1 MTLNIYA
8 LPLIVS
14 WLVLS
19 IIALYTSK
27 VKKSSGTSY
36 FSLLLLFTGVYSLF
50 YAFEISSA
58 TAEDIFMF
66 RKLESIGAA
75 WIPGFFL
82 LFSLSYTGRKKQLSI
97 SEIVSI
103 LIIPLISVILIFTND
118 FHHLY
123 YSEIQVDT
131 KGFVPLLIIKYQA
144 WHWVQQVYAM
154 ICIFLSIAILSNMWL
169 GSSPAFRKQ
178 TGIVIVGFMV
188 PFFTL
193 GATLSKILSPGLDPF
208 PFSLIFSSFL
218 VFIGLTRYGLLD
230 LSPLARSLLFEN
242 IMEGAIVFDS
252 HSRIVDYNKKA
263 TTYMGIN
270 VMDIGKA
277 APEVFSSWPELLG
290 HENDQDQQNNIQ
302 VKRNDGE
309 KTLWLNIEFL
319 PLYDEHNERKG
330 QMLLLSDITERKNS
344 QEELLNT
351 NRQLEAAITHANK
364 MTAEAE
370 KANKAKSEF
379 LASMS
384 HELRTPL
391 NGVIG
396 FSDLLMQ
403 TGLTDS
409 QYQYVKAV
417 NTSANSL
424 LDLIND
430 VLDFSKIEAGKLELY
445 PEKTN
450 LIELSE
456 QVIDLVKYKAHEKK
470 LELLLNISSDFSYNI
485 FADKLRL
492 RQVMV
497 NLLGNAIKF
506 TENGEV
512 ELEIEAS
519 NNLDKTNEIELTFSV
534 RDSGIGISK
543 ENHTKIFESFS
554 QADGSITRKFG
565 GTGLGL
571 AISNKLLHQMGSQLE
586 LDSEP
591 GKGSKFYFTVRFPV
605 EKGKSIDNKDLNI
618 HNALILDD
626 NSTNCSILQNILKKK
641 GIQTDVAISA
651 AEAFEMLNKEKK
663 YDLIIV
669 DYHMPAMDGL
679 EFVRCIREKFHSG
692 LNKQKIIF
700 LYNSND
706 GPQMLDELK
715 ELGVHSHLVKP
726 VKVTE
731 LFEVFDKLSSSEDK
745 HKENIE
751 EMKTPLAIYAQNR
764 IYSIMIADDNETNI
778 MLASAIVSKLLAGA
792 NILKARDGNEALELF
807 KKNIPDLVLMDI
819 QMPGMSGYETA
830 MAIRNFEVNGKSH
843 VPIIALTAGTVKG
856 EMERC
861 KQAGMDDYITKPVI
875 AGTIQSVLQKWLVD
889 RGSSEECRDNKCHP
903 VHFDKRLLMENLG
916 NNEEL
921 INTLVTTALSSLSK
935 NLDKL
940 TIAFSEKNAQEVK
953 RCAHQ
958 IKGTALNVGF
968 NILAELSE
976 QVETAIELDDIK
988 TSNLLENMKYEVEI
1002 LKHDIDVLPKN

>member
-1 MTLNIYA
+1 
-8 LPLIVS
+8 
-14 WLVLS
+14 
-19 IIALYTSK
+19 
-27 VKKSSGTSY
+27 
-36 FSLLLLFTGVYSLF
+36 
-50 YAFEISSA
+50 
-58 TAEDIFMF
+58 
-66 RKLESIGAA
+66 
-75 WIPGFFL
+75 
-82 LFSLSYTGRKKQLSI
+82 
-97 SEIVSI
+97 
-103 LIIPLISVILIFTND
+103 
-118 FHHLY
+118 
-123 YSEIQVDT
+123 
-131 KGFVPLLIIKYQA
+131 
-144 WHWVQQVYAM
+144 M

-302 VKRNDGE
+302 VKRKDGE

-351 NRQLEAAITHANK
+351 NKQLEAAITHANK

-370 KANKAKSEF
+370 EANKAKSEF

-470 LELLLNISSDFSYNI
+470 LELLLNISSDLSYNI

-512 ELEIEAS
+512 ELKIEAS
-519 NNLDKTNEIELTFSV
+519 NSLDKTNEIELTFSV

-605 EKGKSIDNKDLNI
+605 EKGKSIDNTDLNI

-679 EFVRCIREKFHSG
+679 EFVRCIREKFH
-692 LNKQKIIF
+692 
-700 LYNSND
+700 
-706 GPQMLDELK
+706 
-715 ELGVHSHLVKP
+715 
-726 VKVTE
+726 
-731 LFEVFDKLSSSEDK
+731 
-745 HKENIE
+745 
-751 EMKTPLAIYAQNR
+751 
-764 IYSIMIADDNETNI
+764 
-778 MLASAIVSKLLAGA
+778 
-792 NILKARDGNEALELF
+792 
-807 KKNIPDLVLMDI
+807 
-819 QMPGMSGYETA
+819 
-830 MAIRNFEVNGKSH
+830 
-843 VPIIALTAGTVKG
+843 
-856 EMERC
+856 
-861 KQAGMDDYITKPVI
+861 
-875 AGTIQSVLQKWLVD
+875 
-889 RGSSEECRDNKCHP
+889 
-903 VHFDKRLLMENLG
+903 
-916 NNEEL
+916 
-921 INTLVTTALSSLSK
+921 
-935 NLDKL
+935 
-940 TIAFSEKNAQEVK
+940 
-953 RCAHQ
+953 
-958 IKGTALNVGF
+958 
-968 NILAELSE
+968 
-976 QVETAIELDDIK
+976 
-988 TSNLLENMKYEVEI
+988 
-1002 LKHDIDVLPKN
+1002 

>member
-1 MTLNIYA
+1 M
-8 LPLIVS
+8 
-14 WLVLS
+14 
-19 IIALYTSK
+19 
-27 VKKSSGTSY
+27 
-36 FSLLLLFTGVYSLF
+36 LLLCTGVYSLF
-50 YAFEISSA
+50 YAFEISST
-58 TAEDIFMF
+58 TAQDTLMF
-66 RKLESIGAA
+66 RKLEFIGAA
-75 WIPGFFL
+75 WIPAFFL
-82 LFSLSYTGRKKQLSI
+82 LFSISYTGRKKRLAI
-97 SEIVSI
+97 YEIASI
-103 LIIPLISVILIFTND
+103 LIIPIITVVFVFTND
-118 FHHLY
+118 FHNLY
-123 YSEIQVDT
+123 YSEIQMET
-131 KGFVPLLIIKYQA
+131 KGIVPMLIIKYQP
-144 WHWVQQVYAM
+144 WHWVQQLYSV
-154 ICIFLSIAILSNMWL
+154 ICILISIAILSNMWL

-178 TGIVIVGFMV
+178 TSIVIVGFMV

-193 GATLSKILSPGLDPF
+193 LASLSRILSPGIDPF
-208 PFSLIFSSFL
+208 PFSLIFSSLL

-242 IMEGAIVFDS
+242 ITEGVIVFDS
-252 HSRIVDYNKKA
+252 FSRMVDYNKKA
-263 TTYMGIN
+263 TKFLGIN
-270 VMDIGKA
+270 TKDIGK
-277 APEVFSSWPELLG
+277 PGSEVLNSWPELLNKG
-290 HENDQDQQNNIQ
+290 NDLKQRENIE

-309 KTLWLNIEFL
+309 KTLWLNIDFL
-319 PLYDEHNERKG
+319 PLYDEHNDMKG
-330 QMLLLSDITERKNS
+330 QMLLLSNITERKHAE
-344 QEELLNT
+344 EELLKA
-351 NRQLEAAITHANK
+351 NRDLEAAISHANC
-364 MTAEAE
+364 MTAKAE
-370 KANKAKSEF
+370 HANNAKSEF

-396 FSDLLMQ
+396 FSDLLRQ
-403 TGLTDS
+403 TDLTDS
-409 QYQYVKAV
+409 QFQYVKAV

-445 PEKTN
+445 PERTN

-456 QVIDLVKYKAHEKK
+456 QVTDIVKYRAHEKN
-470 LELLLNISSDFSYNI
+470 LELLLNISSDLSYNI

-512 ELEIEAS
+512 ELKIEAS
-519 NNLDKTNEIELTFSV
+519 NSLDKTNEIELTFSV

-543 ENHTKIFESFS
+543 ENHSKIFESFS

-641 GIQTDVAISA
+641 GIQTDVAITA
-651 AEAFEMLNKEKK
+651 AEAVEMLNKEKK

-692 LNKQKIIF
+692 LNKQQIIF

-745 HKENIE
+745 HKENTE
-751 EMKTPLAIYAQNR
+751 EMKTPLAIHAQNK

-778 MLASAIVSKLLAGA
+778 MLASAIVSKLIPGV
-792 NILKARDGNEALELF
+792 NVLKPRDGKEALQIF
-807 KKNIPDLVLMDI
+807 KEITPDLILMDI

-830 MAIRNFEVNGKSH
+830 MAIRNFEANSKSH

-856 EMERC
+856 ELERC
-861 KQAGMDDYITKPVI
+861 KQAGMDDYITKPI
-875 AGTIQSVLQKWLVD
+875 ISGTIQSVLQRWLVD
-889 RGSSEECRDNKCHP
+889 RDSSEECIDKKYQP

-921 INTLVTTALSSLSK
+921 INNLVTTALISLST
-935 NLDKL
+935 NLEKL
-940 TIAFSEKNAQEVK
+940 TIAFSEKNVKEVK
-953 RCAHQ
+953 RYAHQ
-958 IKGTALNVGF
+958 IKGTALNIGF
-968 NILAELSE
+968 NILAELAE
-976 QVETAIELDDIK
+976 QVESAIEFNDIK
-988 TSNLLENMKYEVEI
+988 ASNLLESMKYEMET
-1002 LKHDIDVLPKN
+1002 LKHDIGELPLN